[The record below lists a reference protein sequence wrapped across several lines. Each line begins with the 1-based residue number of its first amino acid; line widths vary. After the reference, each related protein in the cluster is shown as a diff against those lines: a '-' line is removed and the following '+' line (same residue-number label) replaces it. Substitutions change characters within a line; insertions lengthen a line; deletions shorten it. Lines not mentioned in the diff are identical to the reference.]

1 MAEFLS
7 PGVFVEE
14 VPSSVQTVQSVS
26 TSNLGM
32 IGAAERGPTD
42 VATLIT
48 SNLQFQSVFG
58 GLLRDSRGPL
68 SMNAY
73 FANGG
78 KRAYYVRVAP
88 ADAVA
93 AAAEIRSKRY
103 DSQTNTGDGSTAT
116 VTEAVLT
123 PVAMDPIVSGSLS
136 FSWRAAGTPVVA
148 ETLKEIDGTTDLA
161 GDAAKTSFTG
171 RIIPASLPTI
181 DGVHYAVDPG
191 GTITVTEGGANTITL
206 TQVGTS
212 SIATGATGNDTA
224 TLDLKTGIL
233 HMTWGDNTPTAAVI
247 TLSYTPA
254 TETLTIVD
262 DGAGALLAGTV
273 LTANGTV
280 TYGPTVAYS
289 FTAAA
294 SNEPHDGAPI
304 VATHE
309 VKAWDT
315 TPISVGTWANSMRI
329 DIAGNS
335 DFYTVATDSYTRFN
349 VSILL
354 LNTETNT
361 FEVQEVFE
369 ELDFTDTAAVQYFA
383 DVVNDLSDYARI
395 TEPADFL
402 EAPSQL
408 NGLSFSQILAGGDG
422 DAATSKN
429 LTGTFVETAIAPR
442 SVSISW
448 MSGAVAKTVTDDG
461 SGNLIG
467 DVDALGTNTI
477 NYATGAFDLT
487 LDSTVDADGWVT
499 ASYAKAAEESTH
511 SETYGDTTKGYTAG
525 TDGTYDAANWGR
537 NEFSSPTLQSSYS
550 GIYAWDRIEELMQVV
565 VPDFAGDI
573 QITKDLID
581 YVEGRVSQPSGGD
594 RFAILTPPV
603 GSSAQEAVDFFRFDL
618 GQFSKYS
625 AMYWPWLKVADPT
638 RGNRLVAFPPVSHVA
653 GIYARTDTTRNVGKS
668 PGGVI
673 DGALR
678 FLDSLEL
685 VPAQGERDLVYS
697 NKINP
702 LISSPQTG
710 LAVWGVRTLSATS
723 TWRYINA
730 RRLFMFLEKS
740 IFNSTHWI
748 VFENN
753 GPPLWARIRAQ
764 LTGFLTGLF
773 SDGLFAGNSPSEAFF
788 VIVDDSNNTS
798 ATINAGQVVI
808 DIGVAPN
815 KPAEFV
821 RFRFQQKT
829 LDA

>member
-14 VPSSVQTVQSVS
+14 VPSSIQTVQSVS
-26 TSNLGM
+26 TSNMG
-32 IGAAERGPTD
+32 IVGAAERGPTN
-42 VATLIT
+42 VATLVT
-48 SNLQFQSVFG
+48 SNLQFQSLFG

-68 SMNAY
+68 SMAAY

-78 KRAYYVRVAP
+78 RRAYYVRVAP
-88 ADAVA
+88 ADAVSA
-93 AAAEIRSKRY
+93 DAEIQSTR
-103 DSQTNTGDGSTAT
+103 DEVQTNTGDGSTAT

-123 PVAMDPIVSGSLS
+123 PVAMDPIVAGSLT
-136 FSWRAAGTPVVA
+136 FAWRAADTPVVA
-148 ETLKEIDGTTDLA
+148 EGLVEMDGTTALL

-171 RIIPASLPTI
+171 RIDPASLPTV

-191 GTITVTEGGANTITL
+191 GTITVTEGGANAITL
-206 TQVGTS
+206 TQVGTTS
-212 SIATGATGNDTA
+212 VASGATGNDTA

-233 HMTWGDNTPTAAVI
+233 HMTWGDNVPTAAAI
-247 TLSYTPA
+247 TISYTPA
-254 TETLTIVD
+254 TATLSISD
-262 DGAGALLAGTV
+262 DGAGVLTAGTV
-273 LTANGTV
+273 LTADGTV
-280 TYGPTVAYS
+280 TYSPTVAYS

-294 SNEPHDGAPI
+294 GNEPHDGAPI
-304 VATHE
+304 VATHL

-329 DIAGNS
+329 DITGNADYYDVLTNTYS
-335 DFYTVATDSYTRFN
+335 RFN
-349 VSILL
+349 MNVLL
-354 LNTETNT
+354 LNTETGA
-361 FEVQEVFE
+361 FEIQEQYE
-369 ELDFTDTAAVQYFA
+369 ELVFDDIESPQYFA
-383 DVVNDLSDYARI
+383 DVINDLSDLVQI
-395 TEPADFL
+395 TEPAAFL
-402 EAPSQL
+402 EAPLQL
-408 NGLSFSQILAGGDG
+408 NGRSFTQILAGGDG

-429 LTGTFVETAIAPR
+429 LTGSLAETNVSPR
-442 SVSISW
+442 SVVITW
-448 MSGAVAKTVTDDG
+448 VSGGLTKTVTDDG
-461 SGNLIG
+461 AGNLIG
-467 DVDALGTNTI
+467 NVDAVGTNTI
-477 NYATGAFDLT
+477 SYTTGAFDFT
-487 LDSTVDADGWVT
+487 LDSTADADLFVSVTYAT
-499 ASYAKAAEESTH
+499 ASAETAH
-511 SETYGDTTKGYTAG
+511 TETYGDTDKGYTAG

-537 NEFSSPTLQSSYS
+537 NEFTVSTLEANYE
-550 GIYAWDRIEELMQVV
+550 GIYALNRIEELMQVV
-565 VPDFAGDI
+565 IPDFVGDT

-594 RFAILTPPV
+594 RFAILAPPV
-603 GSSAQEAVDFFRFDL
+603 GSSAQEAVDFFRFDVN
-618 GQFSKYS
+618 QFSKFS

-638 RGNRLVAFPPVSHVA
+638 RDNRVVAFPPVAHVA
-653 GIYARTDTTRNVGKS
+653 GVYARTDTTRNVGKS

-685 VPAQGERDLVYS
+685 VPAQGERDLVYA

-702 LISSPQTG
+702 FISSPQTG

-723 TWRYINA
+723 EWRYINA

-773 SDGLFAGNSPSEAFF
+773 NDGLFAGNSPAEAFF
-788 VIVDDSNNTS
+788 VIVDDSNNTEAS
-798 ATINAGQVVI
+798 INAGQVII

-821 RFRFQQKT
+821 RFRFSQRT
-829 LDA
+829 LNS